1 MQKDKRL
8 KDILRSGNCIVK
20 RFQKHHNDQLD
31 HLLIFAQVEL
41 KLVSRVLNM
50 SRLTRDQLVWCH
62 EKLDQL
68 NFVNRKIHMEPSF
81 FLFPC

>member
-1 MQKDKRL
+1 MQKDKKL

-20 RFQKHHNDQLD
+20 RFQKNHNDQLD

-68 NFVNRKIHMEPSF
+68 NFVNRKIRMEPSF